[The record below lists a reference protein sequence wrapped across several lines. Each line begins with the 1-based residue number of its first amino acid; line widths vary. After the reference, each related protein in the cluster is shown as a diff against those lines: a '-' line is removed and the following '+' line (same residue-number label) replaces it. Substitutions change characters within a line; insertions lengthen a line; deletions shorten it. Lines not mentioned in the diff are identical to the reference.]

1 MSVPETHDLASIEVL
16 VDLDENQLQDFK
28 KSCRWR
34 WFASDEQII
43 DQQSVSRDNYFI
55 ASGCVRVVNFILSG
69 KEVVLEDLGAGKYFS
84 ELAAIDGRPR
94 SSTVVA
100 LEDSGIAK
108 LPPERFL
115 TVMKMYPNVAMKV
128 MANLVAVI
136 RTSTEHIIDLT
147 TLDANNRV
155 HGELLKQAASSQT
168 DDIPRRLSR
177 YLCTVIWPAGRARYV
192 RQWRGY

>member
-1 MSVPETHDLASIEVL
+1 M
-16 VDLDENQLQDFK
+16 
-28 KSCRWR
+28 
-34 WFASDEQII
+34 
-43 DQQSVSRDNYFI
+43 
-55 ASGCVRVVNFILSG
+55 NFILSG

-108 LPPERFL
+108 LSPERFL

-136 RTSTEHIIDLT
+136 RTSTEHVIDLT